1 MNECL
6 DGWMERERM
15 ERWRDESVC
24 KRDGCRGRGRKAM
37 SRECREREEKRMQSR
52 REIRIGRGGR
62 LKGREGENYSQ
73 KRCNQQLP
81 CSKVWIRLNF
91 FKATIIFIPTP

>member
-24 KRDGCRGRGRKAM
+24 KRDGCRGRGRGAM
-37 SRECREREEKRMQSR
+37 SRECREREEKECRVGER
-52 REIRIGRGGR
+52 D
-62 LKGREGENYSQ
+62 REGV
-73 KRCNQQLP
+73 KD
-81 CSKVWIRLNF
+81 
-91 FKATIIFIPTP
+91 